1 MFVTL
6 LLLLAKIKD
15 LMQATKHIY
24 YHLIKFHIMDR
35 VKTLLEKLN
44 EQINNS
50 SPVADILLTI
60 QMMKTELVHFQGVPS
75 TSATSPVIAV
85 NFPLV
90 YDAETTPSESS
101 IVKEQEQ
108 KIEEAEK
115 DVQVLQVNE
124 EDMAA
129 ELEEIKRNVAERENM
144 MSQNKPQLQFDP
156 VEDIPTLYH
165 QQPNEVE
172 PLKELHQVF
181 SHAELNT
188 SLNDKL
194 KIEKIELSDSLSD
207 SPVKDLK
214 KAISLNDR
222 FVYIRELFRD
232 DEAMYERSIKTINGF
247 SIFAEAEFWIKRE
260 LKLKLGWNEKEQ
272 IVKDFDHL
280 VRRRFA

>member
-6 LLLLAKIKD
+6 LLLPAKIKD

-60 QMMKTELVHFQGVPS
+60 QMMRTELVHFQSVPLS
-75 TSATSPVIAV
+75 SVASSIIAV
-85 NFPLV
+85 NLPLV
-90 YDAETTPSESS
+90 YDVENKQIESS
-101 IVKEQEQ
+101 TKKVEE
-108 KIEEAEK
+108 KIEETEK

-194 KIEKIELSDSLSD
+194 KIEKIELSDSLSE